1 MQQPAV
7 SIPWPGGTYLFLYV
21 LFIALQL
28 GEFVF
33 VQVVP
38 VIHGH
43 VVLIVVLRRLVQAKE
58 QKQLLRSTNI
68 NCVPNSIDFQRMR
81 TQVPL
86 GVRESGSWTYLRQVV
101 PYACAD
107 RPTSAKWE

>member
-68 NCVPNSIDFQRMR
+68 NCVPTALIFSECAHKYLWASVNRGAGR
-81 TQVPL
+81 T
-86 GVRESGSWTYLRQVV
+86 Y
-101 PYACAD
+101 D
-107 RPTSAKWE
+107 K

>member
-7 SIPWPGGTYLFLYV
+7 SIPWPGGTYLFFYV

-28 GEFVF
+28 GELVF

-43 VVLIVVLRRLVQAKE
+43 VVLIVVLRRLVQAK
-58 QKQLLRSTNI
+58 
-68 NCVPNSIDFQRMR
+68 
-81 TQVPL
+81 
-86 GVRESGSWTYLRQVV
+86 
-101 PYACAD
+101 
-107 RPTSAKWE
+107 